1 MGADRRVAGLV
12 LLLGVVSPGCVSP
25 SMQSDLARV
34 RELTHLPLPQQMAE
48 ARDVS
53 TGFPKEVGQLLQQP
67 LTADA
72 AVRIAFLNNRE
83 LRASLRD
90 LGVARGQLLQA
101 GVLPNP
107 QVELELR
114 QQEDPSLPFEP
125 QTEIRVEYGLSQA
138 VLSVVR
144 ARAARNELEAARY
157 RTAAFVVE
165 LGYTVR
171 AAFYAFQAAQQRV
184 AIATQAL
191 DAFAAARDA
200 SQALFEAGN
209 VPELDVATQ
218 DAAYESARA
227 TVAQLELEVLERRE
241 PLQRLLGLHGEATA
255 WTVTETLPRMAGE
268 EPSFENLERRAVT
281 ASLELA
287 ETQRRL
293 EGAAQRAGLTRVE
306 GWLPEVSV
314 GVIAERKSPV
324 APAHGEWE
332 WGGVLH
338 FTVPLFDR
346 RQGTRSAYEAE
357 FDALMERY
365 QGMAID
371 VRSAAREARNRVQST
386 ALRAR
391 QYQQVLLPARQRVM
405 RQTLL
410 QYNAMQLGIFQ
421 VLQVRR
427 EQLDAELTYVEL
439 LREYWTA
446 HAALEA
452 LLAGRRTGASM
463 GGPMGAGGPSSLAG
477 GTEAGGH

>member
-1 MGADRRVAGLV
+1 MGTDRRLAGLV
-12 LLLGVVSPGCVSP
+12 LLLGLGAPGCVSP

-34 RELTHLPLPQQMAE
+34 RELTHMPLPPQLAV
-48 ARDVS
+48 ARDEG
-53 TGFPKEVGQLLQQP
+53 TGFPEEVRQWLQQP
-67 LTADA
+67 LTAEA
-72 AVRIAFLNNRE
+72 AVRIALLNNRE

-107 QVELELR
+107 AVEVELR
-114 QQEDPSLPFEP
+114 QQEDPGLPFEP
-125 QTEIRVEYGLSQA
+125 QAEVRVEYGLTQA
-138 VLSVVR
+138 VLSVAR
-144 ARAARNELEAARY
+144 ARAAQRELEAARY

-171 AAFYAFQAAQQRV
+171 AAYYAFQAAQQRV

-209 VPELDVATQ
+209 IPELDAATQ

-241 PLQRLLGLHGEATA
+241 QLQRLLGLHGEATA
-255 WTVTETLPRMAGE
+255 WTVTETLPRMAE
-268 EPSFENLERRAVT
+268 QEPALENLERKALT

-287 ETQRRL
+287 ETQHRL
-293 EGAAQRAGLTRVE
+293 EGAAQRAGLTSVE
-306 GWLPEVSV
+306 GWLPDVSV

-332 WGGVLH
+332 WGGVIH

-346 RQGTRSAYEAE
+346 RQGTRSASEAE

-371 VRSAAREARNRVQST
+371 VRSAAREARNRVLST
-386 ALRAR
+386 YLRAR

-405 RQTLL
+405 RQTML
-410 QYNAMQLGIFQ
+410 QYNAMQIGVFQ

-427 EQLDAELTYVEL
+427 EQLDTELAYVDL

-452 LLAGRRTGASM
+452 LLAGRRTGAPL
-463 GGPMGAGGPSSLAG
+463 GPGSGASLAG